1 MKLSVTLDAVVRSS
15 SPFKTFKCF
24 KPELHLLEQAAMFP
38 GFDRPATLAL
48 EKQRIVATLPP
59 VARLERY
66 INIVCLI
73 IIGLCKQ

>member
-24 KPELHLLEQAAMFP
+24 KPEIHLLEQPAMFP
-38 GFDRPATLAL
+38 GIDRPGTLAL

-59 VARLERY
+59 VEILERY
-66 INIVCLI
+66 IDICSFFFCLFV
-73 IIGLCKQ
+73 